1 MYMSMNDR
9 LSVALEDFKKEVIK
23 AAKGKW
29 NRKYDKNNHR
39 IYTVAGAYVNYN
51 MRMDYNRWY
60 EDSRKYY
67 EEYCRRMQDNYILHY
82 PHYRIGDKVGNNQHL
97 GNCAEQHAC
106 NKVLMADDRLD
117 VSAIKF
123 TKAYR
128 VRTAQIVPYCNVCK
142 TLFGL

>member
-1 MYMSMNDR
+1 MPINNR
-9 LSVALEDFKKEVIK
+9 LNAALDDFNKEVIK

-29 NRKYDKNNHR
+29 NRKYDRNDHR
-39 IYTVAGAYVNYN
+39 IYTVAGAYAYYN
-51 MRMDYNRWY
+51 MYMDYNRWY

-67 EEYCRRMQDNYILHY
+67 EEYCLKMQNHYILHY
-82 PHYRIGDKVGNNQHL
+82 PNNRIGDKVGNNQHL
-97 GNCAEQHAC
+97 GNCAEQHAS

-117 VSAIKF
+117 VSAIQF

-128 VRTAQIVPYCNVCK
+128 VRTAQIVPYCNICK

>member
-1 MYMSMNDR
+1 MPTNSR
-9 LSVALEDFKKEVIK
+9 LNAVLEDFNKEVIK

-29 NRKYDKNNHR
+29 NRKYDRNDHR
-39 IYTVAGAYVNYN
+39 IYTVAGAYVYYN
-51 MRMDYNRWY
+51 MYMDHNRWY

-67 EEYCRRMQDNYILHY
+67 EEYCQKMQDHYILHY
-82 PHYRIGDKVGNNQHL
+82 PNNRIGDKVGNNKHL

-106 NKVLMADDRLD
+106 NKVLMADDRLGI
-117 VSAIKF
+117 SAVQF

-128 VRTAQIVPYCNVCK
+128 VRTAQIVPYCDICR